1 MLTMSVMYICLCF
14 LYIRHYSKV
23 VEFKKYLHGASDAA
37 SRLTFKFR
45 SGTHGLN
52 EELGRRGREGCVLC
66 DGECESVSHV
76 LWEYP
81 ANSSLRNGCL
91 AEDAR
96 G

>member
-1 MLTMSVMYICLCF
+1 M
-14 LYIRHYSKV
+14 
-23 VEFKKYLHGASDAA
+23 HGASDAA

-52 EELGRRGREGCVLC
+52 EELGRLGREGCLLC
-66 DGECESVSHV
+66 DGESVSQV